1 MYEKIKSE
9 IKEAMKN
16 KDTTKRDVLKMVV
29 DKAKAAMKE
38 KDPTGSQDSIP
49 NEVIGDAVRKELR
62 QLQQTKDSL
71 AGKEDSNLFVQTV
84 AKMEILAP
92 YVPQMM
98 TKEEIEQEVSR
109 ILAAH
114 QAQNFGGK
122 MKLVMAELKGRAD
135 SKLIKEVVMSEG

>member
-16 KDTTKRDVLKMVV
+16 KDTIKRDVLKMVV

-38 KDPTGSQDSIP
+38 KDPTGSYENIP
-49 NEVIGDAVRKELR
+49 NEVIGDAVRKELK

-71 AGKEDSNLFVQTV
+71 ASKEDSDLFVQTA

-109 ILAAH
+109 ILTAH